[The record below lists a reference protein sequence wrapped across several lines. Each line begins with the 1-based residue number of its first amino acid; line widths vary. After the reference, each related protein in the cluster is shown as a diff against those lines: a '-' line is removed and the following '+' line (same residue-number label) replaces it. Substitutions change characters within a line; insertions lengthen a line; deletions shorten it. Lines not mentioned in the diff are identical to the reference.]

1 LRQTQDTPLARAR
14 LTHRVV
20 PAKLRLMH
28 SRQPLVLASRNRK
41 KSREVAE
48 ILAPHG
54 IELVSI
60 ADFPQVGEV
69 VEDGAT
75 FAENAAKKAAQPAKQ
90 IGRWVIGE
98 DSGLVVDALAGR
110 PGVYSARFSG
120 PGATDESNN
129 RKLMEEL
136 ADVPLERRTAAYV
149 CSIALADPAGA
160 IRLTAEGRCRGLM
173 ISEPRGN
180 NGFGYDP
187 YFLVREYHRTF
198 GELSARVKHQISH
211 RARTLGDFVPG
222 LIATAF
228 RENGVRW
235 KSERFQ
241 GAQG

>member
-1 LRQTQDTPLARAR
+1 MNSP
-14 LTHRVV
+14 
-20 PAKLRLMH
+20 
-28 SRQPLVLASRNRK
+28 SPLVLGSRNRK

-54 IELVSI
+54 IDVVSI
-60 ADFPQVGEV
+60 ADFPEVGEV
-69 VEDGAT
+69 VEDGVT
-75 FAENAAKKAAQPAKQ
+75 FAENAAKKASQPATQ

-120 PGATDESNN
+120 PGATDASNN

-136 ADVPLERRTAAYV
+136 TGVPLERRTAAYV
-149 CSIALADPAGA
+149 CSIALADPSGA
-160 IRLTAEGRCRGLM
+160 IRLSSDGRCRGL
-173 ISEPRGN
+173 ILFEPRGE

-211 RARTLGDFVPG
+211 RARSL
-222 LIATAF
+222 AAF
-228 RENGVRW
+228 IDTGIDGFW
-235 KSERFQ
+235 D
-241 GAQG
+241 

>member
-1 LRQTQDTPLARAR
+1 MNISSP
-14 LTHRVV
+14 VV
-20 PAKLRLMH
+20 LG
-28 SRQPLVLASRNRK
+28 SRNRK

-60 ADFPQVGEV
+60 ADFPLVAEV
-69 VEDGAT
+69 IEDGAT
-75 FAENAAKKAAQPAKQ
+75 FAENAAKKASQPATQ

-136 ADVPLERRTAAYV
+136 VGVPPELRTAAYV
-149 CSIALADPAGA
+149 CSIALADPTGA

-173 ISEPRGN
+173 LAEPRGE

-211 RARTLGDFVPG
+211 RARALADFVPG
-222 LIATAF
+222 LLTLLTV
-228 RENGVRW
+228 G
-235 KSERFQ
+235 
-241 GAQG
+241 